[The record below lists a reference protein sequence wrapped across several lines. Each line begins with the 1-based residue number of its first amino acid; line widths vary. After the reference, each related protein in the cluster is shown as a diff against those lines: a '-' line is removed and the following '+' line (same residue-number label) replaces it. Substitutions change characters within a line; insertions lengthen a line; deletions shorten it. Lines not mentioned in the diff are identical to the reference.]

1 MKTSNRECSTYVN
14 KCEPFNAN
22 NIFAEN
28 VFDDEVLYR
37 PNLYVV
43 YSYGFH
49 FPMYVYD
56 YKLKVWVGNSDRYSV
71 TTSKHMSQAR
81 PRFEIEQW
89 LTTDDMR
96 SLIANSGVVNYT
108 IKKAGA
114 L

>member
-28 VFDDEVLYR
+28 VFDG
-37 PNLYVV
+37 NHLYVV
-43 YSYGFH
+43 YSYGVH
-49 FPMYVYD
+49 FPMYIYD
-56 YKLKVWVGNSDRYSV
+56 YGLKVWVGNSDRYSV

-96 SLIANSGVVNYT
+96 SLIANNGIVNYT